1 MNGKKEKKMDNIT
14 KYLNRIAYKFPKG
27 YPDMNND
34 QDVLLLET
42 LVSKFLG
49 ENFSFINEISDA
61 EEGIEILKG
70 EFGFKDEDFKKV
82 SGTRYKVLVPRAE
95 RFEYAQKIDAL
106 EDFIFDPNA
115 KGSSMGAITY
125 KGASFLL
132 KPSGAQG
139 RASAGTENED
149 VLSNELRKY
158 LEDGPKD
165 VVFVGSNKNYTT
177 KGITEVFD
185 VGYDVAGGKKA
196 DVILKG
202 DKDYPISIKKD
213 NAGFWESSDTRYKD
227 VVRKLSEKIERGD
240 FAPELTFKPF
250 VDKLGNVKE
259 GINIMYNEITD
270 EKVTGVIVT
279 DLPSKDEKSII
290 FGSDDAVVIYRTYSP
305 KDFSLEEDTVK
316 VKVSKIIEDLSD
328 VEEFNAEP
336 VLNIRHDSTR
346 KATGGLRATVQPE
359 NLLYKE
365 GGLTGNKIEL
375 SYNEIIN

>member
-95 RFEYAQKIDAL
+95 RFEYAQKMDAL

-115 KGSSMGAITY
+115 KGSSMGAVLY
-125 KGASFLL
+125 KGALFLL

-328 VEEFNAEP
+328 VGEFNAEP

-375 SYNEIIN
+375 SYNEIMN

>member
-14 KYLNRIAYKFPKG
+14 KYLNKVAYKFPKG

-42 LVSKFLG
+42 LISEFLG
-49 ENFSFINEISDA
+49 EKFSLNESSDA
-61 EEGIEILKG
+61 EEGIEILKR
-70 EFGFKDEDFKKV
+70 EFDFKDEDFKKV

-95 RFEYAQKIDAL
+95 RFDYAQRMDAI
-106 EDFIFDPNA
+106 EGFTFDPNA
-115 KGSSMGAITY
+115 KGSSMGAVLY

-202 DKDYPISIKKD
+202 NKDYPISIKKD

-227 VVRKLSEKIERGD
+227 VVKKLSEKIERGD
-240 FAPELTFKPF
+240 FAPELIFKPF

-259 GINIMYNEITD
+259 GINIMYNEMTD

-305 KDFSLEEDTVK
+305 KDFSLEGDTVK

-328 VEEFNAEP
+328 VEKFNAEP

-375 SYNEIIN
+375 SYNEIMN